1 MLNCSGETELTAAAN
16 QSDVAAS
23 QGAGARSNAAWTAL
37 STLTYAFKK
46 SDNGAKLRC
55 VAYHDAYAP
64 LNYRETDASLDVHC
78 KFRLIV

>member
-1 MLNCSGETELTAAAN
+1 MDVTASAN

-23 QGAGARSNAAWTAL
+23 QGAGPRSNAAWTAV

-55 VAYHDAYAP
+55 VAFHDAYAP
-64 LNYRETDASLDVHC
+64 INFRETDALLDVHC
-78 KFRLIV
+78 KLAPLIPP